1 MLFRSLPRLERECAQ
16 ALEVFAR
23 LWFAKDL
30 SLTGFTSLAAL
41 LTARCAGIVALWQE
55 LGGGEPPP

>member
-1 MLFRSLPRLERECAQ
+1 
-16 ALEVFAR
+16 VFAR